1 MEQTEK
7 KLQQG
12 KREKARPQE
21 DMKEKTQEK

>member
-12 KREKARPQE
+12 KREKARTQE
-21 DMKEKTQEK
+21 EMKKATQEK

>member
-1 MEQTEK
+1 MEQSEK

-21 DMKEKTQEK
+21 EMKGKTQEK

>member
-21 DMKEKTQEK
+21 EMKEKTQEK